1 MSELDLSDPSLYI
14 NRELSWIDFNARV
27 LEEALDPTTPLLERV
42 KFLAIFSNNLDE
54 FYMIR
59 VAGLRQQVAAGVN
72 KITVDGMT
80 PDQEIDAIRER
91 VIPLQRLQRQCWQE
105 EILPALAQYGIY
117 VLNRYDELD
126 ISEKAALRECFR
138 HEIFPVLT
146 PLAVDPGRPF
156 PHISNL
162 SLNLAITLETPSG
175 DSRFARL
182 KIPSGSNMPRF
193 LSLSTIM
200 QRYGNKPARS
210 PHAYINIVEVIR
222 ANLDLL
228 FPGMSLREV
237 YRFRVTR
244 DADVEIAE
252 DEASD
257 LLETI
262 EQGVRQR
269 RFGQVVRLTVEKA
282 MPQAMRAI
290 LMRYLG
296 ATQRDVYEIEGPL
309 GLSDLF
315 QIANIDMPELKYPSF
330 TPRHPE
336 TMNDGNPI
344 FRLIQQGDIMLY
356 HPYDSFVP
364 TIDFIR
370 AAAHDPDV
378 LAIKISL
385 YRVGK
390 DSPIVQA
397 LLEAMEA
404 GKQVAVLVEL
414 KARFDEENNIVW
426 ARAMEANGVHVV
438 YGLVGLKTHAK
449 IAMVVRREHN
459 GIRRYVHLSTGNY
472 NADTARIYAD
482 LGFFTCRP
490 DIAADVSA
498 LFNRLTGYAP
508 DASYETLLVAPE
520 HMREG
525 LEALIEREIEH
536 ARAGHES
543 YIVIKANNLIDAKII
558 RKFYEASQ
566 AGVKIDMIIRGVCSL
581 KPGIAGV
588 SDNIRVHSIV
598 GRFLEH
604 ARIYWFHNNGDPEVY
619 SGSADLMDRNLN
631 RRVETI
637 FPIQDPE
644 LRREIYET
652 ILQVQLAD
660 NVRTRVLQPDGTWVR
675 LSPQTEEEAIDSQV
689 WAIHYSQY
697 RR

>member
-1 MSELDLSDPSLYI
+1 MSEIDLKDPSLYI
-14 NRELSWIDFNARV
+14 NRELGWVDFNARV

-91 VIPLQRLQRQCWQE
+91 IIPLQRLQRQCWQE
-105 EILPALAQYGIY
+105 EILPALAQHGVY
-117 VLNRYDELD
+117 VLNRYDDLD
-126 ISEKAALRECFR
+126 ADEKAALRACFR
-138 HEIFPVLT
+138 NEIFPVLT

-162 SLNLAITLETPSG
+162 SLNLAITLEMPNG

-193 LSLSTIM
+193 LSVSTM
-200 QRYGNKPARS
+200 MTRYGNKPART
-210 PHAYINIVEVIR
+210 PHVYINIVEVIR

-228 FPGMSLREV
+228 FPGMTIKEI

-244 DADVEIAE
+244 DADVEISE

-282 MPQAMRAI
+282 MPQTIRAT

-296 ATQRDVYEIEGPL
+296 ATQRDVYEIDGPL

-315 QIANIDMPELKYPSF
+315 QIAGIDIPELKYPSF
-330 TPRHPE
+330 TPRHPDIL
-336 TMNDGNPI
+336 TTGSNI
-344 FRLIQQGDIMLY
+344 FRQIQQGDIMLY

-370 AAAHDPDV
+370 TAAHDPDV
-378 LAIKISL
+378 LAIKITL

-390 DSPIVQA
+390 NSPIVQA

-414 KARFDEENNIVW
+414 KARFDEENNIGW
-426 ARAMEANGVHVV
+426 ARALEANGVHVV

-449 IAMVVRREHN
+449 IAMVVRRENN
-459 GIRRYVHLSTGNY
+459 GIRRYVHMSTGNY

-508 DASYETLLVAPE
+508 DANYETLLIAPE
-520 HMREG
+520 HMRTG
-525 LEALIEREIEH
+525 LEYLIDREIEH
-536 ARAGHES
+536 ARAGHET
-543 YIVIKANNLIDAKII
+543 YIIIKANNLIDAKMI
-558 RKFYEASQ
+558 RKFYEASM

-581 KPGIAGV
+581 KPGLPGV
-588 SDNIRVHSIV
+588 SENIRVLSIV

-604 ARIYWFHNNGDPEVY
+604 SRVYWFYNNGNPEVY

-637 FPIQDPE
+637 FPVLDPD
-644 LRREIYET
+644 LRREIFET

-660 NVRTRVLQPDGTWVR
+660 NIRTRLLQPDGTWVR
-675 LSPQTEEEAIDSQV
+675 LQPQEGEAAIDSQA
-689 WAIHYSQY
+689 WAIQYSKEKD
-697 RR
+697 

>member
-14 NRELSWIDFNARV
+14 NRELGWIDFNARV

-91 VIPLQRLQRQCWQE
+91 VIPLQRLQRRCWQE
-105 EILPALAQYGIY
+105 EILPALAQHGIY

-126 ISEKAALRECFR
+126 ASEKAALRECFR

-175 DSRFARL
+175 DNRFARL

-210 PHAYINIVEVIR
+210 PHVYINIVEVIR

-228 FPGMSLREV
+228 FPGMNLKEV

-282 MPQAMRAI
+282 MPQTMRAI
-290 LMRYLG
+290 LIRYLG
-296 ATQRDVYEIEGPL
+296 ATQRDVYEVEGPL

-336 TMNDGNPI
+336 TMNNSTHI
-344 FRLIQQGDIMLY
+344 FRLIQQGDIMFY

-482 LGFFTCRP
+482 LGVFTCRP

-536 ARAGHES
+536 ARAGHEA
-543 YIVIKANNLIDAKII
+543 YILIKANNLIDAKII

-675 LSPQTEEEAIDSQV
+675 LSPQAEEEAVDSQV
-689 WAIHYSQY
+689 WAIQYSQH